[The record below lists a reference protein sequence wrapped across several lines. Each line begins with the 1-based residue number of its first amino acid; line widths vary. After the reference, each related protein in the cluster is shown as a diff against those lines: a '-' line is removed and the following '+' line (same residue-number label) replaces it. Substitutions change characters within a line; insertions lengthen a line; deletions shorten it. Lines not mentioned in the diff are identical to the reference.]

1 MELEIKIKRKIEQTY
16 TIYKNV
22 SKKAIRE
29 EMDLDRDE
37 DPEDYVLEYIEQVYT
52 DLTDL
57 IDDEAWEH
65 LIPSTINVGQSTGRT
80 NIITPS
86 RVTMGV
92 PKTRSLVPFINRNL
106 RNFQRLTR

>member
-29 EMDLDRDE
+29 EMGLDSDE

-52 DLTDL
+52 DLNDL
-57 IDDEAWEH
+57 VDTQCDHPEEEGGEELELDEVE
-65 LIPSTINVGQSTGRT
+65 
-80 NIITPS
+80 
-86 RVTMGV
+86 VT
-92 PKTRSLVPFINRNL
+92 
-106 RNFQRLTR
+106 